1 MRDALS
7 RPPVRTERT
16 PIDLTHTL
24 FVLLISGAR
33 LHLGAGAEI
42 AANAPPDPAFVS
54 NVEVDP
60 VDSTI
65 PVAFTISS
73 FEPVPTNVV
82 CSSNSLSGSSLP
94 RDSGVRTAS
103 SASLPSS
110 RSRLSVSTVRA
121 HHGLRRTAPRS
132 PSRELNSL
140 LRFSVTSSASTETGI
155 TCSAVSLTSIAALST
170 ATLHVSEFSS
180 ISLSCFQR

>member
-73 FEPVPTNVV
+73 FEPVPTHDHFVTCTCLLVSVHKNRQD
-82 CSSNSLSGSSLP
+82 NSI
-94 RDSGVRTAS
+94 
-103 SASLPSS
+103 
-110 RSRLSVSTVRA
+110 
-121 HHGLRRTAPRS
+121 
-132 PSRELNSL
+132 L
-140 LRFSVTSSASTETGI
+140 LV
-155 TCSAVSLTSIAALST
+155 
-170 ATLHVSEFSS
+170 SS
-180 ISLSCFQR
+180 ITQQIDWSQ